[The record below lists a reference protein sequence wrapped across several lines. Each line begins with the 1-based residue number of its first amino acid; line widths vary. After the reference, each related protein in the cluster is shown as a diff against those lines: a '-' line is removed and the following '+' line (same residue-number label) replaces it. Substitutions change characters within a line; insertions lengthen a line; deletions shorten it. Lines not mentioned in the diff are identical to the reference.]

1 MPDRLRVDHRLL
13 RMVQL
18 IMRLPRNEGTA
29 QRLPR
34 LTRHQTD
41 PINRLLAGHVEHT
54 LGRRLRLP
62 EYVLANGG

>member
-1 MPDRLRVDHRLL
+1 MP
-13 RMVQL
+13 
-18 IMRLPRNEGTA
+18 

-54 LGRRLRLP
+54 LGRRLRMSP
-62 EYVLANGG
+62 YVLEGVG